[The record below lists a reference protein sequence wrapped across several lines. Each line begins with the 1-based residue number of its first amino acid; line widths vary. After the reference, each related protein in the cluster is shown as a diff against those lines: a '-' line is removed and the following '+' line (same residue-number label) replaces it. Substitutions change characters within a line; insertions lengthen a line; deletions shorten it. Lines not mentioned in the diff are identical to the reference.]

1 MSYLSLRERVE
12 RERERER
19 EKGHQLIIQQKALQ
33 YMTHRQM
40 SHDRKSIGSET
51 SL

>member
-1 MSYLSLRERVE
+1 MNELFISERKSGE
-12 RERERER
+12 RERER
-19 EKGHQLIIQQKALQ
+19 GHQLIIQQKALQ